1 MVLENAICLPIP
13 LTNPLSKINSRVFT
27 VYNSVSY
34 NIFNYDRRRLYV
46 EEPCTT
52 TKYRSVIYSY
62 PEQQLLSFSPPR
74 SISLSMFSNRYPI
87 SQEDTPSCEGS
98 ISWTENDLFTCTN
111 ENNTNNVKKSL
122 LITEIVEGL
131 LVHLF
136 YDARLSSWEIAT
148 KNAVGGRIV
157 PFRKSETTFEKTT
170 STASVYSMF
179 LDALRSPEQM
189 SLNDIPVLEI
199 FEKQYSYTFVLQ
211 HPKNPIV
218 LPIQRPTLYLVAVY
232 DIIHNGFVGQ
242 YAIPIPQSVYQRWR
256 CFTNSPIQFPTLYD
270 IQDFNSYES
279 IQSRFGSVVHS
290 TNSSLGINI
299 TNTKTGDRCQIK
311 NPAYLVMKRVNELDG
326 LSFFQ
331 YLCLKRIQKEELY
344 VKYYPEEDDR
354 YIQYFQLFRHFVK
367 DVHSAYLQKYV
378 IKSNLPITSKFSRL
392 IDRIHK
398 EIRIPSL
405 HKRSQKSQQT
415 QNGQEAIPLKITHGV
430 VYKYIRSLDP
440 MEILHLITQDKTN
453 R

>member
-1 MVLENAICLPIP
+1 M
-13 LTNPLSKINSRVFT
+13 FT

-34 NIFNYDRRRLYV
+34 NIFNYDRRLLYA
-46 EEPCTT
+46 EEPSAT

-74 SISLSMFSNRYPI
+74 SIPLSMFSNKYPL
-87 SQEDTPSCEGS
+87 SQEDTPSHENT
-98 ISWTENDLFTCTN
+98 ISSAENYIFTYTN
-111 ENNTNNVKKSL
+111 ENNANNANDTNNVKNSL

-148 KNAVGGRIV
+148 KNTVGGRIM

-179 LDALRSPEQM
+179 LDALRAPEQM
-189 SLNDIPVLEI
+189 SLNNIAVLEN

-218 LPIQRPTLYLVAVY
+218 LPVQYPTLYLVAVY
-232 DIIHNGFVGQ
+232 EIIHTSFVIQ
-242 YAIPIPQSVYQRWR
+242 YAIPVPQPVYQRWT
-256 CFTNSPIQFPTLYD
+256 CFTNTPIQFPTLYD
-270 IQDFNSYES
+270 IQDFNSYKS

-290 TNSSLGINI
+290 VYSSLGINI
-299 TNTKTGDRCQIK
+299 TNIKTGDRCQIK

-344 VKYYPEEDDR
+344 VNYYPEEDDR
-354 YIQYFQLFRHFVK
+354 YIHYFQLFRHFVK

-405 HKRSQKSQQT
+405 YKRSQKSQQT